1 MAVMAP
7 TALMTARAPVVS
19 IAWMVL
25 VLGGVAGCPGDK
37 ACEVDSECGG
47 EVCARTHECLPESQV
62 RRVQVRWTVR
72 GEVASAATCTPIEP
86 LGIQFLSTP
95 NDVLK
100 FEPLVCTAGL
110 FTIDKMPS
118 RLTEVRITGDRASGA
133 SGIPLSG
140 QVQMDLR

>member
-1 MAVMAP
+1 MVSV
-7 TALMTARAPVVS
+7 ALMA
-19 IAWMVL
+19 L
-25 VLGGVAGCPGDK
+25 VLGGVTGCPGDK
-37 ACEVDSECGG
+37 ACELDSECDGNG
-47 EVCARTHECLPESQV
+47 EVCARTHECLQESQV

-72 GEVASAATCTPIEP
+72 GEAASAATCTPIEP

-95 NDVLK
+95 KDVLK

-118 RLTEVRITGDRASGA
+118 RMTEVKITGARASGA